1 MPIAP
6 VTITDR
12 SGLTSSFAVRLQS
25 GLLAL
30 PRLAVMA
37 LSIAGLVTATALPGG
52 GASAQN
58 RKLKVI
64 RDAEIE
70 VLLRDYA
77 APVFKAAGIGSRG
90 AEIILLQDRAF
101 NAFVASGNRMF
112 INTGTLLTAK
122 TPNEVI
128 GVLAHETGHLA
139 GGHLQGLRNEM
150 ARAQAIG
157 VLATILGAGAAVA
170 GASSG
175 SSSGARAGAAATTI
189 GPGLAQRAL
198 LSYRRTQETSADSAA
213 LAYLNATGQSASGM
227 LTTFRRFA
235 DQALLSKQYV
245 DPYVLSHPMPN
256 ERISQLERLA
266 KKSRHF
272 DKSDPPQLQQRHDLM
287 RAKLSGFIEGPGRV
301 QRRYPRSDKS
311 LAAEY
316 ARAIAAYRTGSL
328 RPALKRIDG
337 LIRQAPNYPY
347 FHELKGQAL
356 LEAGKAREAIAPL
369 RKAVSLAP
377 DPGLI
382 RILLGHALLQ
392 SGNAKNL
399 NDAIGNLKAGLAE
412 EPLAAIGYRHLS
424 TAYAKKGRIAEAQ
437 VATAQGLLIEGDVK
451 AAHNYAKRAQAKL
464 KRGTPAWLQADDII
478 AYKLPEKR

>member
-6 VTITDR
+6 ITITDS
-12 SGLTSSFAVRLQS
+12 SGLPSSFAGRLQS

-30 PRLAVMA
+30 PRLA
-37 LSIAGLVTATALPGG
+37 GTALLTVSLITAAPS
-52 GASAQN
+52 ASAQN

-70 VLLRDYA
+70 TLLRTYA
-77 APVFKAAGIGSRG
+77 KPIFKAAGIGSRG
-90 AEIILLQDRAF
+90 AEIVLVQDRAF

-139 GGHLQGLRNEM
+139 GGHLQGLHNEV

-157 VLATILGAGAAVA
+157 LLATLLGAGAAVA
-170 GASSG
+170 GAASG

-189 GPGLAQRAL
+189 GPGLAQRSL
-198 LSYRRTQETSADSAA
+198 LSYRRAQESAA
-213 LAYLNATGQSASGM
+213 DNAALTYLNATGQSARGM
-227 LTTFRRFA
+227 LVTFRRFA
-235 DQALLSKQYV
+235 DQALISSQYV
-245 DPYVLSHPMPN
+245 DPYVISHPMPN
-256 ERISQLERLA
+256 ARISQLERLA
-266 KKSRHF
+266 KKSPHF
-272 DKSDPPQLQQRHDLM
+272 EKNDPAQRQRRHDLM
-287 RAKLSGFIEGPGRV
+287 RAKLSGFIEAPGRV
-301 QRRYPRSDKS
+301 QRRFPRSDKS

-316 ARAIAAYRTGSL
+316 ARAIVAYRTGSL
-328 RPALKRIDG
+328 RPALKRIEG
-337 LIRQAPNYPY
+337 LLRQSPNNPY

-369 RKAVSLAP
+369 RKAASLAP
-377 DPGLI
+377 SPGLI

-392 SGNAKNL
+392 TGNAKYL
-399 NDAIGNLKAGLAE
+399 KDAIGNLKAGLAE

-424 TAYAKKGRIAEAQ
+424 TAYAHQGRIAEAE

-478 AYKLPEKR
+478 AYKIPEDR